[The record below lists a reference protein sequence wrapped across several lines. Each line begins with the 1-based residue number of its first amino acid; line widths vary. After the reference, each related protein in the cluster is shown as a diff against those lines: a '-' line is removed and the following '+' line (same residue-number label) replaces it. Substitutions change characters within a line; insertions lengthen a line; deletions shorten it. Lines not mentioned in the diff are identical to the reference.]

1 MTRAR
6 HLFLSLT
13 SSLLLS
19 APHYNPPPDV
29 VSPQCL
35 RIPVSFSLPP
45 SVPASSPSSVSLSL
59 SVSQVGRV
67 AIHNGDKGADLAA
80 DFCRLSNLDDRT
92 RDILGETLQKP
103 AEN

>member
-35 RIPVSFSLPP
+35 RIPVSFSLP
-45 SVPASSPSSVSLSL
+45 LSL
-59 SVSQVGRV
+59 PPLLPSVSQVGRV
-67 AIHNGDKGADLAA
+67 AIHDGDTGADLAA
-80 DFCRLSNLDDRT
+80 DFCRLYNLDDRT
-92 RDILGETLQKP
+92 RDILGETLQQQID
-103 AEN
+103 ALTF